1 MRQGRLGEDIRG
13 KLRRGLL
20 LPACADSRLWDM
32 MGPNTIPLSGEQKE
46 ACMPETD
53 KRHPKR
59 LNIFRKRGEALR
71 LEGFGAGTSAGTAAP

>member
-1 MRQGRLGEDIRG
+1 
-13 KLRRGLL
+13 
-20 LPACADSRLWDM
+20 
-32 MGPNTIPLSGEQKE
+32 
-46 ACMPETD
+46 MPETD